1 MYKLEE
7 KAVVRGLLHLL
18 DEREALMK
26 VNRER
31 NEVERRP

>member
-1 MYKLEE
+1 MQQTNEML
-7 KAVVRGLLHLL
+7 RLL
-18 DEREALMK
+18 DKREALMK